1 MLVAITTPSGSVSGT
16 YPELSVRTR
25 SKESR
30 SVKRTGSSIVTPHSA
45 VGNPKGIPV
54 ISATVAIPSAP
65 GLGRMSALKKVMG
78 ISVKMSTPD
87 LEDSMNTACV
97 VIATFTPKPDRYD
110 EVKRVLLEVSP
121 EVHQEEGCEL
131 YALHEEVDGTL
142 VLIEKWTTREPWRS
156 ARCMALP
163 TPPTQNRSRPHMALV
178 IREAKSSEVNHLVE
192 ASTILMQSL

>member
-54 ISATVAIPSAP
+54 ISATVAIQSAP
-65 GLGRMSALKKVMG
+65 ELSRMSTVTHVMAN
-78 ISVKMSTPD
+78 SVKMSTPD

-142 VLIEKWTTREPWRS
+142 VLIEKWTTRELWQ
-156 ARCMALP
+156 AHLALD
-163 TPPTQNRSRPHMALV
+163 TVTRIQKGVEGLLEGDV
-178 IREAKSSEVNHLVE
+178 EVREMYGVTDTSYPE
-192 ASTILMQSL
+192 SL